1 MQKEFD
7 FNPNSAV
14 SIAFFTRDLVEY
26 YICNTDEREFVVE
39 QLKRVYSK
47 EHSEIFRKVTTSNK
61 FRATLKEKVRKNRVS
76 EFKELLLEV
85 DKEKYSKFNFDW

>member
-1 MQKEFD
+1 MKKEFD

-14 SIAFFTRDLVEY
+14 SIALFTRDLVEY
-26 YICNTDEREFVVE
+26 YICNTDEKEFVVE

-61 FRATLKEKVRKNRVS
+61 FRATLRDKVRKNRVS

-85 DKEKYSKFNFDW
+85 DREKYSKFNFDW